1 MMVRGRS
8 NPNALPIMTKP
19 EVVVLCCTR
28 PFQVLATFSLTVAL
42 WLVTRTI
49 FELRHSLEF
58 VGYLT
63 KVARRV
69 VKNSD
74 LPQDACVKAK

>member
-1 MMVRGRS
+1 VGVR

-19 EVVVLCCTR
+19 EVVGLCCTR
-28 PFQVLATFSLTVAL
+28 PFQVLTTFSFTVAL

-58 VGYLT
+58 VEYLT
-63 KVARRV
+63 KMARRV

-74 LPQDACVKAK
+74 LPWDVCVKAK